1 MFQLTPLHSRV
12 WSLGKFFVLVGAL
25 GLTFLVF
32 FGVSMRVALWA
43 RDVQVPS
50 LVGRTV
56 NEATAA
62 LADRDLALRVE
73 ENKRPDDKIEV
84 GKVMQQEPDAG
95 VTSRRQRTV
104 RVWISSG
111 PKRTI
116 VPPLVGQNE
125 RAAQSSLQQQGV
137 VVSSVSEFRSSDYPA
152 DVVVA
157 QDPAATSRAPEVS
170 ILLNRGELSA
180 TYVMPDVIGVDG
192 ERAADALRQQ
202 GFRVSI
208 VGTQPYPGVPPGTVV
223 RQQPAGGF
231 RVGGSDAI
239 SLEVSR

>member
-1 MFQLTPLHSRV
+1 MRLTPLRSRV
-12 WSLGKFFVLVGAL
+12 WSLGKFFVLMGAL
-25 GLTFLVF
+25 GVTFLVF

-111 PKRTI
+111 PRRTI

>member
-1 MFQLTPLHSRV
+1 LTPLRSRV
-12 WSLGKFFVLVGAL
+12 WSLGKFFVLMGAL
-25 GLTFLVF
+25 GVTFLVF

-84 GKVMQQEPDAG
+84 GKVMQQEPEGG

-152 DVVVA
+152 DVIVA

>member
-1 MFQLTPLHSRV
+1 MTPLRSRV
-12 WSLGKFFVLVGAL
+12 WSLGKFFVLMGTL

-84 GKVMQQEPDAG
+84 GKVMQQEPEAG

-152 DVVVA
+152 DVIVA

-208 VGTQPYPGVPPGTVV
+208 VGAQPYPGVPPGTVV

>member
-1 MFQLTPLHSRV
+1 LTPLRSRV
-12 WSLGKFFVLVGAL
+12 WSLGKFFVLMGAL

-84 GKVMQQEPDAG
+84 GKVMQQEPEGG

-152 DVVVA
+152 DVIVA

>member
-1 MFQLTPLHSRV
+1 MFRLTPLRSRV
-12 WSLGKFFVLVGAL
+12 WSLGKFLVLVGAL
-25 GLTFLVF
+25 GSTFLVF

-43 RDVQVPS
+43 REVQVPS

-56 NEATAA
+56 NEATAT

-73 ENKRPDDKIEV
+73 ENERPDDKIEA
-84 GKVMQQEPDAG
+84 GRVMQQEPDAG
-95 VTSRRQRTV
+95 ATSRRQRTV

-116 VPPLVGQNE
+116 VPALIGQNE
-125 RAAQSSLQQQGV
+125 RAAQSMLQQDGV
-137 VVSSVSEFRSSDYPA
+137 AVSSVSEFRSADYSA
-152 DVVVA
+152 DTVVA
-157 QDPAATSRAPEVS
+157 QNPAATSRAPEVG
-170 ILLNRGELSA
+170 ILVNRGELTA

-192 ERAADALRQQ
+192 ERAADALRRQ

-231 RVGGSDAI
+231 RVGASDAI

>member
-1 MFQLTPLHSRV
+1 M
-12 WSLGKFFVLVGAL
+12 GAL
-25 GLTFLVF
+25 GVTFLVF
-32 FGVSMRVALWA
+32 FGVAMRVALWA

-208 VGTQPYPGVPPGTVV
+208 VGAQPYPGVPPGTVV

>member
-1 MFQLTPLHSRV
+1 MTPLRSRV
-12 WSLGKFFVLVGAL
+12 WSLGKFFVLMGAL
-25 GLTFLVF
+25 GVTFLVF

>member
-1 MFQLTPLHSRV
+1 MFLLTLIRSRV
-12 WSLGKFFVLVGAL
+12 WSLGKFFVLLGAL
-25 GLTFLVF
+25 GLTFLVS

-43 RDVQVPS
+43 REVQVPS

-56 NEATAA
+56 NEATTI

-73 ENKRPDDKIEV
+73 ENQRADDNIPI
-84 GKVMQQEPDAG
+84 GRVMQQEPDEG
-95 VTSRRQRTV
+95 STSRRQRTV
-104 RVWISSG
+104 RVWVSSG
-111 PKRTI
+111 PRRTI
-116 VPPLVGQNE
+116 VPPLIGQNE
-125 RAAQSSLQQQGV
+125 RAAQTRLQQDGV
-137 VVSSVSEFRSSDYPA
+137 TVSSVSEFRSSDYPA

-157 QDPAATSRAPEVS
+157 QDPAAAARAPEVS
-170 ILLNRGELSA
+170 ILLNRGEMAA
-180 TYVMPDVIGVDG
+180 TFVMPDVIGVDG
-192 ERAADALRQQ
+192 DRAAEALRRQ

>member
-1 MFQLTPLHSRV
+1 MRLTPLHSRV
-12 WSLGKFFVLVGAL
+12 WSLGKFFVLMGAL

-73 ENKRPDDKIEV
+73 ENQRPDDKIEV
-84 GKVMQQEPDAG
+84 GKVMQQEPEAG

-152 DVVVA
+152 DVIVA

-192 ERAADALRQQ
+192 ERAADALRRQ

-231 RVGGSDAI
+231 RVGASDAI

>member
-1 MFQLTPLHSRV
+1 LTLLRSRV
-12 WSLGKFFVLVGAL
+12 WSLGKFFVLMGAL
-25 GLTFLVF
+25 GVTFLVF

-43 RDVQVPS
+43 REVQVPS

-56 NEATAA
+56 NDATAV
-62 LADRDLALRVE
+62 LAQSDLALRVE
-73 ENKRPDDKIEV
+73 ENQRPDDKIEA
-84 GKVMQQEPDAG
+84 GKVMQQEPEAG
-95 VTSRRQRTV
+95 VTSRRARTV

-111 PKRTI
+111 PRRTI

-125 RAAQSSLQQQGV
+125 RAAHSRLQQQGV
-137 VVSSVSEFRSSDYPA
+137 VVSSVSEFRSSEYPA

-157 QDPAATSRAPEVS
+157 QDPAAAARAPEVS
-170 ILLNRGELSA
+170 ILLNRGELAA

-192 ERAADALRQQ
+192 ERAADALRRQ

-223 RQQPAGGF
+223 RQQPQGGF
-231 RVGGSDAI
+231 RVGASDAI

>member
-1 MFQLTPLHSRV
+1 LRLTPLRSRV
-12 WSLGKFFVLVGAL
+12 WSLGKFFVLMGAL

-32 FGVSMRVALWA
+32 FSVSMRVALWA

-73 ENKRPDDKIEV
+73 ENQRPDDKIEV
-84 GKVMQQEPDAG
+84 GKVMQQEPEAG

-104 RVWISSG
+104 RAWISSG

-152 DVVVA
+152 DVIVA

-192 ERAADALRQQ
+192 ERAADALRRQ

-231 RVGGSDAI
+231 RVGASDAI

>member
-1 MFQLTPLHSRV
+1 MRLTPLRSRV
-12 WSLGKFFVLVGAL
+12 WSLGKFFVLMGAL

-111 PKRTI
+111 PRRTI

>member
-1 MFQLTPLHSRV
+1 MRLTPLRSRV
-12 WSLGKFFVLVGAL
+12 WSLGKFFVLMGAL
-25 GLTFLVF
+25 GVTFLVF

-84 GKVMQQEPDAG
+84 GKVMQQEPEAG

-152 DVVVA
+152 DVIVA

-192 ERAADALRQQ
+192 ERAADALRRQ

-231 RVGGSDAI
+231 RVGASDAI

>member
-1 MFQLTPLHSRV
+1 LKLTPLRSRV
-12 WSLGKFFVLVGAL
+12 WSLGKFFVLMGAL

-50 LVGRTV
+50 LVGRSV

-73 ENKRPDDKIEV
+73 ENQRPDDKIEV
-84 GKVMQQEPDAG
+84 GKVMQQEPEAG

-116 VPPLVGQNE
+116 VPALVGQNE

-137 VVSSVSEFRSSDYPA
+137 IVSSVSEFRSSDYPA
-152 DVVVA
+152 DVIVA

-170 ILLNRGELSA
+170 ILLNRGELST

-192 ERAADALRQQ
+192 ERAADALRRQ

-231 RVGGSDAI
+231 RVGASDAI

>member
-1 MFQLTPLHSRV
+1 MFRLTPLRSRV
-12 WSLGKFFVLVGAL
+12 WSLGKFLVLVGAL
-25 GLTFLVF
+25 GSTFLVF

-43 RDVQVPS
+43 REVQVPS

-56 NEATAA
+56 NEATAT

-73 ENKRPDDKIEV
+73 ENQRADDKIEA
-84 GKVMQQEPDAG
+84 GRVMQQEPDAG
-95 VTSRRQRTV
+95 ATSRRQRTV

-116 VPPLVGQNE
+116 VPALVGQNE
-125 RAAQSSLQQQGV
+125 RAAQSMLQQDGV
-137 VVSSVSEFRSSDYPA
+137 AVSSVSEFRSADYSA
-152 DVVVA
+152 DTVVA
-157 QDPAATSRAPEVS
+157 QNPAATSRAPEVG
-170 ILLNRGELSA
+170 ILVNRGELTA

-192 ERAADALRQQ
+192 DRAADALRRQ

-231 RVGGSDAI
+231 RVGASDAI

>member
-1 MFQLTPLHSRV
+1 MTPLRSRV
-12 WSLGKFFVLVGAL
+12 WSLGKFFVLMGAL

-50 LVGRTV
+50 LVGRSV

-84 GKVMQQEPDAG
+84 GKVMQQEPEGG

-152 DVVVA
+152 DVIVA

-192 ERAADALRQQ
+192 ERAADALRRQ
-202 GFRVSI
+202 GFRISI

-223 RQQPAGGF
+223 RQQPASGF
-231 RVGGSDAI
+231 RVGASDAI

>member
-1 MFQLTPLHSRV
+1 M
-12 WSLGKFFVLVGAL
+12 GAL

-84 GKVMQQEPDAG
+84 GKVMQQEPEAG

-116 VPPLVGQNE
+116 VPALVGQNE

-137 VVSSVSEFRSSDYPA
+137 IVSSVSEFRSSDYPA
-152 DVVVA
+152 DVIVA

-170 ILLNRGELSA
+170 ILLNRGELST

-192 ERAADALRQQ
+192 ERAADALRRQ
-202 GFRVSI
+202 GFRISI

-231 RVGGSDAI
+231 RVGASDAI

>member
-1 MFQLTPLHSRV
+1 LKLAPLHSRV
-12 WSLGKFFVLVGAL
+12 WSLGKFFVLMGAL

-73 ENKRPDDKIEV
+73 ENHRPDDKIEV
-84 GKVMQQEPDAG
+84 GKVMQQEPEAG

-157 QDPAATSRAPEVS
+157 QDPAATSPAPEVS

-192 ERAADALRQQ
+192 ERAADALRRQ

-231 RVGGSDAI
+231 RVGASDAI

>member
-1 MFQLTPLHSRV
+1 LTPLRSRV
-12 WSLGKFFVLVGAL
+12 WSLGKFFVLMGAL

-32 FGVSMRVALWA
+32 FSVSMRVALWA

-84 GKVMQQEPDAG
+84 GKVMQQEPDTG

>member
-1 MFQLTPLHSRV
+1 LTPLRSRV
-12 WSLGKFFVLVGAL
+12 WSLGKFFVLMGAL

-208 VGTQPYPGVPPGTVV
+208 VGAQPYPGVPPGTVV

>member
-1 MFQLTPLHSRV
+1 MTPLRSRV
-12 WSLGKFFVLVGAL
+12 WSLGKFFVLMGAL
-25 GLTFLVF
+25 GVTFLVF

-192 ERAADALRQQ
+192 ERAADALRRQ
-202 GFRVSI
+202 GFRISI

-223 RQQPAGGF
+223 RQQPASGF
-231 RVGGSDAI
+231 RVGASDAI

>member
-1 MFQLTPLHSRV
+1 MLLTPLRSRV
-12 WSLGKFFVLVGAL
+12 WSLGKFFVVMGAL
-25 GLTFLVF
+25 GVTFLVF

-43 RDVQVPS
+43 REVQVPS

-56 NEATAA
+56 NEATTA
-62 LADRDLALRVE
+62 LADGELALRVE
-73 ENKRPDDKIEV
+73 ENQRPDDRIEA
-84 GKVMQQEPDAG
+84 GKVMQQEPEAG
-95 VTSRRQRTV
+95 ATSRRARTV

-125 RAAQSSLQQQGV
+125 RAAQSSLLQQGV
-137 VVSSVSEFRSSDYPA
+137 VVSSVSEFRSADYPA

-157 QDPAATSRAPEVS
+157 QDPAAASRAPEVS

-192 ERAADALRQQ
+192 ERAADALRRQ